1 MNPEELRIG
10 NYVNYGSGIT
20 DSVVS
25 IDCKMVHLSQ
35 YSALG
40 FDDIQGIPLT
50 EEWFVKNCDLDM
62 GWLNVWK
69 AKIEYVHQL
78 QNLYYAL
85 TGEELILNV

>member
-1 MNPEELRIG
+1 MKPQELRLGNWVNSRIG
-10 NYVNYGSGIT
+10 EIEVNIT
-20 DSVVS
+20 QLEEMVS
-25 IDCKMVHLSQ
+25 
-35 YSALG
+35 LG
-40 FDDIQGIPLT
+40 CEAIGYEPIPLT

-85 TGEELILNV
+85 TGEELKVAQLEK